1 MKFKFVIIVNL
12 FILLNTTF
20 FAYAKN
26 IPPKLKPQK
35 FIDIA
40 AYTDK
45 SKASKFLQDLVKGK
59 KKEQIIVKAKEEET
73 GEDSTVENQEVKRE
87 TQNKKYIEKKTEP
100 SKTRDVK
107 ESQKKDLPKKETQV
121 SKKETQTPIKDT
133 QAKTETNKEI
143 TPKMKPRDFKTWTPE
158 QKGPLETKTLSERD
172 FEVAKVAF
180 DYVDKKQ
187 WKLALSDAQKIQD
200 KTIYTLVNWM
210 YLIEPQSGASFGEYS
225 SFIKN
230 HKDWPRINRLKYL
243 AEHKINFDN
252 NSPSSII
259 EYFSNNPPLS
269 GFGRLRLAEAFLEN
283 NQADR
288 ARTLVKD
295 GFRDAELSKNDLKYF
310 SKIFKKFL
318 THSDYILRA
327 DYFAYEAKYKDLKDT
342 IDYLNPDY
350 QKLYNAR
357 AALFT
362 KRSADN
368 LIAQIPQ
375 NLKDDPG
382 LSYDRIKWRRKKAK
396 FSEALSMINQSAS
409 DSLMRNQYLAK
420 ERISVARDKI
430 QDKEYKL
437 AYEILKD
444 HRLSEG
450 YDYAEIEWHLGWLAS
465 SFLNQ
470 QDIAINHFLK
480 MNAAVS
486 YPVSKARAAY
496 WLGRTYKKLGQSS
509 QANSWFRAGSQY
521 GTTFYGQLSHRE
533 LGDRNFLINN
543 NFRFSDSR
551 YEEFKKNNPMARSVI
566 ILKELNRTRYA
577 KDILKHLG
585 DIDQNRTAEE
595 ISMAGVLA
603 QEIERLDFAIQIAKS
618 ASYKNLS
625 LLEISYPRIEV
636 PKQIKNQKILDS
648 SVILSLIR
656 QESEFDT
663 SANSKVGAKGLMQ
676 IMPATA
682 RLLSKVTSVD
692 FSREKLT
699 RDKDYNLALGSY
711 FISNL
716 ENDFGS
722 HYLAF
727 AAYNAGPHRVEKWL
741 KKYGDPRK
749 KQIDPIDF
757 IELIPFQETRNYVQ
771 RVSENINV
779 YEYLDNPS
787 NAVNKIDHILFR

>member
-1 MKFKFVIIVNL
+1 MKFKFVIIINL
-12 FILLNTTF
+12 FVLLSTTF
-20 FAYAKN
+20 FAYSKN
-26 IPPKLKPQK
+26 IAPKLKPQK

-45 SKASKFLQDLVKGK
+45 SKASKFIQDLLK
-59 KKEQIIVKAKEEET
+59 KKKQDQEAKKTKDENANENNT
-73 GEDSTVENQEVKRE
+73 TENQEIKKE
-87 TQNKKYIEKKTEP
+87 EQSQKNINKKNEQEKNKDT
-100 SKTRDVK
+100 KVN
-107 ESQKKDLPKKETQV
+107 QKKDLPKKETQTKV
-121 SKKETQTPIKDT
+121 DN
-133 QAKTETNKEI
+133 NKEI

-158 QKGPLETKTLSERD
+158 QKGPLETKTMNEKD
-172 FEVAKVAF
+172 FEVAKAVF

-200 KTIYTLVNWM
+200 KSIYTLVNWM
-210 YLIEPQSGASFGEYS
+210 YLIEPQSGASFDEYS
-225 SFIKN
+225 AFIKN

-243 AEHKINFDN
+243 AEHKINFEN

-269 GFGRLRLAEAFLEN
+269 GFGRLRLAEAYLEN
-283 NQADR
+283 NQTDK
-288 ARTLVKD
+288 ARNLVKD

-318 THSDYILRA
+318 THSDYVLRA

-396 FSEALSMINQSAS
+396 FSEALTMINQSAS

-420 ERISVARDKI
+420 ERLSVARDKI
-430 QDKEYKL
+430 QEKEYKL

-470 QDIAINHFLK
+470 QDAAINHFLK

-496 WLGRTYKKLGQSS
+496 WLGRTYKKLGQNT
-509 QANSWFRAGSQY
+509 QANNWFKTGSQY

-533 LGDRNFLINN
+533 LGDRNFSINN
-543 NFRFSDSR
+543 NFRFNDSR
-551 YEEFKKNNPMARSVI
+551 YDDFKKNNPMAKSVI
-566 ILKELNRTRYA
+566 LLKELNRTKYS

-585 DIDQNRTAEE
+585 DIEQGRTPEE

-603 QEIERLDFAIQIAKS
+603 QEIERLDFAIQIGKS
-618 ASYKNLS
+618 ASYKNLT

-636 PKQIKNQKILDS
+636 PKQVKNQKILDS
-648 SVILSLIR
+648 SVILALIR

-727 AAYNAGPHRVEKWL
+727 AAYNAGSHRVEKWL
-741 KKYGDPRK
+741 KNYGDPRK

-779 YEYLDNPS
+779 YEYLTDTS
-787 NAVNKIDHILFR
+787 NAVNKIEHILFR